1 MLEPAKH
8 GCPLLLGDRI
18 DDKVKQYLLKLR
30 ECGGVVNS
38 AVTIASA
45 KGIILTMDRT
55 LLSDNGGHV
64 NLTRGWAKSLL
75 SRMGYVKRRV
85 TTKSSRTT
93 VENFYEIKAQFFADI
108 NAVVQPESVLPELIF
123 NWDQTGELTG

>member
-1 MLEPAKH
+1 MLEPAKR
-8 GCPLLLGDRI
+8 GLLLLFGRDRI

-45 KGIILTMDRT
+45 KGIIVTMNRT

-64 NLTRGWAKSLL
+64 NLTRGWARSLL
-75 SRMGYVKRRV
+75 SRMGYVERRQ
-85 TTKSSRTT
+85 KAQERLSRTST
-93 VENFYEIKAQFFADI
+93 KLKCSFC
-108 NAVVQPESVLPELIF
+108 
-123 NWDQTGELTG
+123 